1 MESTRTIYSLSTITG
16 RIKTIIDSATQKKL
30 FWIKAE
36 ISSFNIANSGHAYL
50 DLVEQQQG
58 KKLAVMHASIWQSRL
73 SIIRN
78 SLGTDFNNILKIG
91 SEIVFAAQVNYDV
104 IHGLSLTINDIDI
117 SFNIG
122 ALEKRKQETIAK
134 LKSENLYGLNQ
145 ATIEPLI
152 IQNIALI
159 ASPNTPAHA
168 DFMKHLFVEDQK
180 YKFNVTLFQVQVQ
193 GEGAALS
200 LRQAFQR
207 IDPRKFDAIAFIR
220 GGGSKLD
227 LDPYNDYELCAT
239 VARCPITVLT
249 GIGHETDISVLDMI
263 VKSYHKTPTALA
275 DYLID
280 KVVSYEQRMYEM
292 FISISRSANSKIKE
306 YQLKIQQY
314 IQITQKYPISSCQR
328 NRGNLHTISGQFSRK
343 VTEYI
348 SNYKT
353 QLQNFQ
359 HNLKSTCDTKLN
371 TIEPGKL
378 DTLSKN
384 IQSLALNKL
393 ALHSQ
398 LIANLTDSIAL
409 LNPDKTLKRG
419 FSISRQNGKALKSIK
434 EIDQSKEL
442 NTTLID
448 GTIISKILNIKSNG

>member
-1 MESTRTIYSLSTITG
+1 
-16 RIKTIIDSATQKKL
+16 
-30 FWIKAE
+30 
-36 ISSFNIANSGHAYL
+36 
-50 DLVEQQQG
+50 
-58 KKLAVMHASIWQSRL
+58 
-73 SIIRN
+73 
-78 SLGTDFNNILKIG
+78 
-91 SEIVFAAQVNYDV
+91 
-104 IHGLSLTINDIDI
+104 
-117 SFNIG
+117 
-122 ALEKRKQETIAK
+122 
-134 LKSENLYGLNQ
+134 
-145 ATIEPLI
+145 
-152 IQNIALI
+152 
-159 ASPNTPAHA
+159 
-168 DFMKHLFVEDQK
+168 
-180 YKFNVTLFQVQVQ
+180 
-193 GEGAALS
+193 
-200 LRQAFQR
+200 
-207 IDPRKFDAIAFIR
+207 
-220 GGGSKLD
+220 
-227 LDPYNDYELCAT
+227 
-239 VARCPITVLT
+239 
-249 GIGHETDISVLDMI
+249 MI